1 MTLVFSNKDLTDSKR
16 AYEFA
21 DLFSSIDYFKN
32 AQFQRLMRNWNK
44 YMDFEG
50 DETDEIMAQWE
61 ETLLGDFLVEATI
74 WKESHSI
81 TWGKGLE

>member
-1 MTLVFSNKDLTDSKR
+1 MTDLIFSN
-16 AYEFA
+16 YN
-21 DLFSSIDYFKN
+21 YFKN